1 MAVRGR
7 VRFKADDIW
16 EAPDDEYRYEVIDG
30 ELFMTPSPS
39 WKHQEALMKLSA
51 YLALWVFPRQLGRLV
66 QAPLGVVLD
75 AETAVQPD
83 LLYVSRERGG
93 IISER
98 GVEGAPD
105 LVVEVLS
112 PRTVARDRGIKMR
125 RYAAAGIA
133 HYWIVD
139 PEARTV
145 ESYRLTEQGYE
156 RTGVHGPSSIFEP
169 ALFPGLAIPVD
180 DLWS

>member
-1 MAVRGR
+1 MAVRRR

-39 WKHQEALMKLSA
+39 SRHQHIVMKLSA
-51 YLALWVFPRQLGRLV
+51 NIAPWIYRHGLGRAF
-66 QAPLGVVLD
+66 QAPLAVVLD
-75 AETAVQPD
+75 PETAVQPD
-83 LLYVSRERGG
+83 LLYVAREREG

-112 PRTVARDRGIKMR
+112 PKTAARDRGIKMR

-139 PEARTV
+139 PEAPTV
-145 ESYRLTEQGYE
+145 ESYRLGEHGYDL
-156 RTGVHGPSSIFEP
+156 TGVYGPSRIFEP